1 MRAVYFK
8 ICVILI
14 QVMELVQ
21 QIIELKAALSVK
33 IFIQEMTAVLEY
45 IQDRK
50 IDQTN
55 VMGIGIMQQLT
66 AQMEDRRIL
75 IKIFLISKTVSIEK
89 GIFLLPGFIFQKI
102 FAVLQSLEKSG
113 IDRIYSIG
121 KKYLLHMHC
130 EAFPS
135 EVSAWQYDDSCV
147 LPMFQPCRTA

>member
-1 MRAVYFK
+1 MRTFYFK

-21 QIIELKAALSVK
+21 QIIELKTAFSVK

-66 AQMEDRRIL
+66 VQMGNSRVTVIVFPVR
-75 IKIFLISKTVSIEK
+75 KTISVKQ
-89 GIFLLPGFIFQKI
+89 GIFLLLSFIFPEI
-102 FAVLQSLEKSG
+102 FAVLKSLKKSG

-121 KKYLLHMHC
+121 NNLSPY
-130 EAFPS
+130 
-135 EVSAWQYDDSCV
+135 
-147 LPMFQPCRTA
+147 